1 MKRFEGKSVLVTG
14 GATGIG
20 YATALRFLTEGAS
33 VAILGRRESVG
44 RAALESLRASVPGG
58 RAMFVQ
64 GDVAKEEDVV
74 RCVGEVAL
82 AFGGVDVLVNN
93 AAMSTSVDFAA
104 AETSEWKPVFDVI
117 AFGTYFCS
125 RTVARH
131 MIERGV
137 GGAIVNV
144 SSINSYRALP
154 QSSHY
159 NAAKGASDQ
168 LTRCTAVELA
178 PHGIRVNAVNPGFI
192 DTPMSVVDGENELE
206 TDWFKDIY
214 VARRKIP
221 QARAGAPEE
230 IASVVAFLASDDAS
244 YLCGATIP
252 VDGGLSVT
260 F

>member
-1 MKRFEGKSVLVTG
+1 MKRFEGKSVFVTG

-20 YATALRFLTEGAS
+20 FATALRFMEEGAA
-33 VAILGRRESVG
+33 VAIMGRR
-44 RAALESLRASVPGG
+44 ADALEKAIAELRARAPGG

-64 GDVAKEEDVV
+64 GDVSKEEDVV
-74 RCVGEVAL
+74 RCIGSVVD

-93 AAMSTSVDFAA
+93 AAMSTSVDFVQ

-117 AFGTYFCS
+117 AFGTYCCT

-131 MIERGV
+131 MIERGF

-144 SSINSYRALP
+144 SSINAYRALP
-154 QSSHY
+154 LSSHY
-159 NAAKGASDQ
+159 NAAKGATDQ

-178 PHGIRVNAVNPGFI
+178 SHGIRVNAVNPGFV
-192 DTPMSVVDGENELE
+192 DTPMSIVDGENELDTE
-206 TDWFKDIY
+206 WFKDIY
-214 VARRKIP
+214 VERRKIP
-221 QARAGAPEE
+221 QARAGGPEE
-230 IASVVAFLASDDAS
+230 IASVVAFLASEDAS
-244 YLCGATIP
+244 YICGATIP

>member
-44 RAALESLRASVPGG
+44 LAALEGLRASVPGG
-58 RAMFVQ
+58 RAIFVQ

-74 RCVGEVAL
+74 RCVGEVVET
-82 AFGGVDVLVNN
+82 FGGVDVLVNN
-93 AAMSTSVDFAA
+93 AATATSVDFAA

-144 SSINSYRALP
+144 SSINAYRALP
-154 QSSHY
+154 LSSHY

-168 LTRCTAVELA
+168 LTRCAAVELA
-178 PHGIRVNAVNPGFI
+178 PHGIRVNAVNPGFV

-206 TDWFKDIY
+206 SDWFKDIY
-214 VARRKIP
+214 VERRKIP

>member
-1 MKRFEGKSVLVTG
+1 MRRFEGKSVLVTG

-20 YATALRFLTEGAS
+20 YATALRFLSEGAS
-33 VAILGRRESVG
+33 VAILGRRENVA
-44 RAALESLRASVPGG
+44 RAALEALRESVPAG

-64 GDVAKEEDVV
+64 GDVAKEEDVL
-74 RCVGEVAL
+74 RCVGEVVD

-93 AAMSTSVDFAA
+93 AAMSTSVDFAG

-131 MIERGV
+131 MIERGN

-144 SSINSYRALP
+144 SSINAYRALP
-154 QSSHY
+154 LSSHY

-178 PHGIRVNAVNPGFI
+178 PHGIRVNAVNPGFV

-214 VARRKIP
+214 VERRKIP
-221 QARAGAPEE
+221 QARAGGPEE

-244 YLCGATIP
+244 YICGATIP